1 MNVAG
6 IVAEYNPFHNGH
18 LYHME
23 SARKITNCE
32 AVVVVMSGS
41 FCQRGEPAIIDK
53 FSRAEAALQC
63 GADLVLELPFCF
75 AVQDAGGFAKGAVSL
90 LSRTRVVTDIVFGS
104 ESGNLE
110 ALSKM
115 AHVLVKQPPPFP
127 ELIHK
132 ELKKGLSFP
141 NARKKALLAFFQAT
155 SELNP
160 QDVLSIEKSNDILGL
175 EYVKALIELS
185 LSMKPHVV
193 KRVGANYL
201 SSKFSGTF
209 SSATAIRESIL
220 CGRWDNVSQS
230 VPEKSLNIILR
241 ELNEG
246 RGPVALRNMESLI
259 LSSLRLKSRRELENI
274 YGFSE
279 GLEKRFIKCAAKAG
293 TLEEFFKCVNSKRF
307 TLSKIKRL
315 SLFSFFNL
323 DREFMEKSNKEGP
336 QYLRVLGFNT
346 KGQNL
351 LSKMRKRSEVPVIS
365 VCSSYRKIIEKALD
379 DTSRRYRINPQLF
392 ERQLRMDIAA
402 TAIHSLLFPNKSQR
416 SGEWDFLK
424 HPTILG

>member
-90 LSRTRVVTDIVFGS
+90 LSRTGVVTDIVFGS

-351 LSKMRKRSEVPVIS
+351 LS
-365 VCSSYRKIIEKALD
+365 
-379 DTSRRYRINPQLF
+379 
-392 ERQLRMDIAA
+392 
-402 TAIHSLLFPNKSQR
+402 
-416 SGEWDFLK
+416 
-424 HPTILG
+424 

>member
-1 MNVAG
+1 M
-6 IVAEYNPFHNGH
+6 EY
-18 LYHME
+18 
-23 SARKITNCE
+23 
-32 AVVVVMSGS
+32 
-41 FCQRGEPAIIDK
+41 
-53 FSRAEAALQC
+53 
-63 GADLVLELPFCF
+63 
-75 AVQDAGGFAKGAVSL
+75 
-90 LSRTRVVTDIVFGS
+90 
-104 ESGNLE
+104 
-110 ALSKM
+110 
-115 AHVLVKQPPPFP
+115 
-127 ELIHK
+127 
-132 ELKKGLSFP
+132 
-141 NARKKALLAFFQAT
+141 
-155 SELNP
+155 
-160 QDVLSIEKSNDILGL
+160 
-175 EYVKALIELS
+175 
-185 LSMKPHVV
+185 
-193 KRVGANYL
+193 
-201 SSKFSGTF
+201 
-209 SSATAIRESIL
+209 
-220 CGRWDNVSQS
+220 
-230 VPEKSLNIILR
+230 
-241 ELNEG
+241 
-246 RGPVALRNMESLI
+246 LI
-259 LSSLRLKSRRELENI
+259 LSSLRLKSRCELENI

-293 TLEEFFKCVNSKRF
+293 TLEELFKCVNSKRF

>member
-1 MNVAG
+1 
-6 IVAEYNPFHNGH
+6 
-18 LYHME
+18 
-23 SARKITNCE
+23 
-32 AVVVVMSGS
+32 
-41 FCQRGEPAIIDK
+41 
-53 FSRAEAALQC
+53 
-63 GADLVLELPFCF
+63 
-75 AVQDAGGFAKGAVSL
+75 
-90 LSRTRVVTDIVFGS
+90 
-104 ESGNLE
+104 
-110 ALSKM
+110 
-115 AHVLVKQPPPFP
+115 

-141 NARKKALLAFFQAT
+141 NARKKALLAFFQTT
-155 SELNP
+155 SELNS

-201 SSKFSGTF
+201 SPKFSGTF

-230 VPEKSLNIILR
+230 VPKKSLNIISR

-246 RGPVALRNMESLI
+246 RGPVTLRNMESLI